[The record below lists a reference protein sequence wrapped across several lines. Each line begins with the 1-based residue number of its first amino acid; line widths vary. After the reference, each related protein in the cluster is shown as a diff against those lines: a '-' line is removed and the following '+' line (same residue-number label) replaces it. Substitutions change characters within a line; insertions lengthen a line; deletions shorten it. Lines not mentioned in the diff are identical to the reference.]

1 MFKGLNLV
9 VMEERPVAIRRSTAD
24 WTIHLLTAHR
34 DQSSLAISGW
44 FPGSGVSLRTVATP
58 SQACGPVVSRCDLNS
73 TTVAGAAPGFDRLPN
88 SPLHRH
94 EAAPEMS
101 SSNHDSGRPIGMKA
115 TSHPCGATP
124 GAKTHRPGF
133 LTGIQPFACHDL
145 PLWRIGFDLRQGQ
158 KQLTVSKSDY

>member
-1 MFKGLNLV
+1 MV
-9 VMEERPVAIRRSTAD
+9 VMEEGSNATPAQRRTC
-24 WTIHLLTAHR
+24 TIHLLTAHR
-34 DQSSLAISGW
+34 DQSSLDISGW

-94 EAAPEMS
+94 EAAPEMP
-101 SSNHDSGRPIGMKA
+101 SSNHDSGRAIGMKA

-124 GAKTHRPGF
+124 
-133 LTGIQPFACHDL
+133 
-145 PLWRIGFDLRQGQ
+145 
-158 KQLTVSKSDY
+158 